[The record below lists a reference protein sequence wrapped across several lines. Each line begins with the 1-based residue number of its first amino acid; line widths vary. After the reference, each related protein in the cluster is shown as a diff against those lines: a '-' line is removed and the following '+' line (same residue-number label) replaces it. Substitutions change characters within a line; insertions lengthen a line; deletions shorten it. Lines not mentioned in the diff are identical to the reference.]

1 MSRVF
6 FATNRDR
13 KAPPA
18 HFSKRFSRNGIA
30 DLRFGRAE
38 VDDERIAVT
47 VAEENLKPDE
57 TGQDTDA
64 ESILGSLEVFDA
76 LRTRMLEQEK
86 DTVIFIHGYNV
97 TFTEGLREAA
107 QLSRRLAPINGNK
120 GASVAVF
127 SWPSDGSLL
136 PWKAYASDRR
146 DAAAS
151 GPALARGIL
160 KLADYLRGIS
170 RQDACQQRVHLIAH
184 SMGNYVLR
192 HALQA
197 VIDHVGFRIPRVFDQ
212 VFLMAAD
219 EDDDAFECA
228 HKLRALPRFAKRVN
242 VYFNRQDI
250 PLLASDATKGNPDRL
265 GTDGARAPFHLPG
278 KVTQIDCTRVVHGTV
293 EHSYYVNTPAVVSDM
308 ISVLDGVEPDQVP
321 AREHRPDRN
330 CYVVTPSSE

>member
-1 MSRVF
+1 MPRVF

-13 KAPPA
+13 KTPPT

-38 VDDERIAVT
+38 VDDERVAVT
-47 VAEENLKPDE
+47 VAEENLQPDD

-76 LRTRMLEQEK
+76 LRTRMLEQEE

-107 QLSRRLAPINGNK
+107 QLSHRLAAINGNK

-192 HALQA
+192 HACKPLS
-197 VIDHVGFRIPRVFDQ
+197 ITSEF
-212 VFLMAAD
+212 VFLV
-219 EDDDAFECA
+219 FSTRCF
-228 HKLRALPRFAKRVN
+228 LWLP
-242 VYFNRQDI
+242 
-250 PLLASDATKGNPDRL
+250 
-265 GTDGARAPFHLPG
+265 
-278 KVTQIDCTRVVHGTV
+278 TR
-293 EHSYYVNTPAVVSDM
+293 M
-308 ISVLDGVEPDQVP
+308 M
-321 AREHRPDRN
+321 
-330 CYVVTPSSE
+330 TPSNARISSGRFPGSQSGSTSTSTGRIFPCSPPTPQKATPTV